1 MPAVATMPAWSPPIQ
16 PQPALKKAVSIKDSS
31 KAVEPISSESPTM
44 GFEELWGMVEKN
56 MGAPL
61 IQTNLG
67 GK

>member
-1 MPAVATMPAWSPPIQ
+1 
-16 PQPALKKAVSIKDSS
+16 LKKAVSIKDSS
-31 KAVEPISSESPTM
+31 KAVEPISSEPPTI